1 MHNVT
6 SHLSYWW
13 EENSDKKWDN
23 GRAGSLGFTRNGCV
37 SSREECVSS
46 IGVSPQGS
54 NLAIKP
60 KEGLPL

>member
-1 MHNVT
+1 MHNVV

-23 GRAGSLGFTRNGCV
+23 GHAGSLGFTRNG
-37 SSREECVSS
+37 CVSS